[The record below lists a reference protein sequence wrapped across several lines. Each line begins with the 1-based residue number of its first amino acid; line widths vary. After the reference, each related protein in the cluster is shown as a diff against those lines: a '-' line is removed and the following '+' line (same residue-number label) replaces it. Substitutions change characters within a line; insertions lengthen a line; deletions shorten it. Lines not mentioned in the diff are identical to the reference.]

1 MFNRNMK
8 ENTTERFVRDETS
21 NMTMLSYIYVS
32 HILLDIICVRPQLKT
47 WQNGSMQVTI
57 KG

>member
-1 MFNRNMK
+1 MK

-21 NMTMLSYIYVS
+21 KMTMLSYSYIS
-32 HILLDIICVRPQLKT
+32 HILLDKICVKPQLKT
-47 WQNGSMQVTI
+47 WQNGSMQATI